1 MSEECPART
10 VYDLLVADA
19 APTAQRYH
27 ELAQA
32 LRPLWIEDV
41 VCPIHTA
48 VRYLQAAAAA
58 AASGDRAV
66 AAARHESAQ
75 ACLYDA
81 LATTRLLTVEESLQG
96 VVADELLRNATLD
109 EHAGGGSTF
118 HGWGAWRGHDGA

>member
-1 MSEECPART
+1 MSDECPARM
-10 VYDLLVADA
+10 VYDRLVEEA
-19 APTAQRYH
+19 APAAQRYR

-41 VCPIHTA
+41 VCPINIA
-48 VRYLQAAAAA
+48 VRHLQAAAAA

-75 ACLYDA
+75 ASLYDA
-81 LATTRLLTVEESLQG
+81 LATTLLLTVEESLEG
-96 VVADELLRNATLD
+96 VAADELLRNATLD

-118 HGWGAWRGHDGA
+118 HGWGAWRGHGGG